1 MALSS
6 SLLIPDVLSFSSEVW
21 GTTWSPLLWF
31 FSLKYNKVLAL
42 VPLLCFSRNP
52 PQGLSSCAHTPHRR
66 CWQLE
71 LLWGS
76 WGWCRDT
83 GRVHLHEIWCTWT
96 GPPWSAWVYPQWWL
110 KDEDDRDYLRGT
122 YKKQI
127 HWWISTVRICLNQQY
142 VSPCAC
148 IRVRMRAR
156 G

>member
-1 MALSS
+1 MNENISEHDLPPGKLHKLEPDWVNRKYSIQQWNAGLLNGC
-6 SLLIPDVLSFSSEVW
+6 LLILDFLSFSSGVR
-21 GTTWSPLLWF
+21 GTAWSPLFWF

-52 PQGLSSCAHTPHRR
+52 PQGLSSCARTPHRR

-71 LLWGS
+71 WLWGS

-110 KDEDDRDYLRGT
+110 KDEDDRGYWGGH
-122 YKKQI
+122 I
-127 HWWISTVRICLNQQY
+127 
-142 VSPCAC
+142 
-148 IRVRMRAR
+148 
-156 G
+156 